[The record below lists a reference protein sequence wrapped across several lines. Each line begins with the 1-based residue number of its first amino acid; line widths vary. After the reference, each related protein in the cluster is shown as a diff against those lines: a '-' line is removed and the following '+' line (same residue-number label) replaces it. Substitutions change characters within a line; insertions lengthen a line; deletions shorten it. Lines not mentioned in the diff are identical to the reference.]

1 MCPIE
6 TTSIRFAFTVWQREL
21 SFKVVQIVIPSKGVT
36 SFPSIDPNLIPES
49 KLCPEHVW
57 FETVDVRSYSAH
69 DRCSSRVES

>member
-21 SFKVVQIVIPSKGVT
+21 SFKVVQIVIPSKGVR
-36 SFPSIDPNLIPES
+36 SFPSIDSNFLPES

-57 FETVDVRSYSAH
+57 FETVDVQSYSAR